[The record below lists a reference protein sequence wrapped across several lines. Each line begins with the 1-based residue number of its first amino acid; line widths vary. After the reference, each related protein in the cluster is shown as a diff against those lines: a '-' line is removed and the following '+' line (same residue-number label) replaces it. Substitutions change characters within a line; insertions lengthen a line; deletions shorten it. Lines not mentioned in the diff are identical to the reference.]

1 MYVQNVYIKEKG
13 AIAERKN
20 NKCKKKG
27 MIYIMDKIAGVIAH
41 ELGVKEFQ
49 VQNTIKL
56 IDDGNTIPFIA
67 RYRKEATGGLSDEVL
82 RNLNDRLTYLRNLN
96 KRKEEISKS
105 IEEQGKMTDE
115 LKIQIENAI
124 TLSEVEDI
132 YRPYKQKKRTRA
144 SIAKEKGLEPLATI
158 IYLQTDKR
166 PVLEIAK
173 EFINEEKGVNNEE
186 EALTGAKDII
196 AENISDVAE
205 YRKRIKQ
212 MCYREG
218 LIKTKATNDEEKSS
232 YEMYYDFSEKI
243 NRIPS
248 HRILAINRGEK
259 EDFLK
264 VKLEK
269 PEDTIINYIENDII
283 KGNTEFT
290 DILKETINDSFKRLI
305 EPSIDREIRSDLTE
319 KAEEQAIKV
328 FGKNAKQLLL
338 GSPIKGQTVMG
349 FDPAYR
355 TGCKI
360 AVIDETG
367 KVLDTATIYPTAPQ
381 NDVENSKKTLLDL
394 IKKDNINI
402 IAIGNG
408 TASRESE
415 QFVSDVIKEASKD
428 VNYAIVSEAGASV
441 YSASKLATEE
451 YPDINVSIRGA
462 ISIARRLQD
471 PLAELVKIDPK
482 SIGVGQYQ
490 HDVNQKRLSESLSGV
505 VEDSVNS
512 VGVDVN
518 TATPSLLTYVS
529 GLNNSISKNIVKY
542 RDENGK
548 FKNRKEL
555 LKVAKLGKS
564 AYEQCAGFI
573 RIYDGDNPLE
583 VTAVHPESYEIA
595 ENLLKEIGCKKQD
608 LRDKEGLK
616 TIKEKLANIN
626 IKETSKRLNTSE
638 ITLKDIIEELS
649 KPGRDPREDMPKQIL
664 RSDVLKFE
672 DLKEGMIL
680 NGTVRNVIDFGA
692 FVDIGVK
699 HDGLVHISEM
709 SNNYVKNPSEIVSVG
724 DIVKVKVIGIDNEK
738 QKVKLSMK
746 I

>member
-1 MYVQNVYIKEKG
+1 
-13 AIAERKN
+13 
-20 NKCKKKG
+20 
-27 MIYIMDKIAGVIAH
+27 MDKIAGVIAQ

-144 SIAKEKGLEPLATI
+144 SSAKEKGLEPLATI

-518 TATPSLLTYVS
+518 TATSSLLTYVS

-595 ENLLKEIGCKKQD
+595 ENLLKEIDCKKQD

-626 IKETSKRLNTSE
+626 IKETSKKLNTSE

-672 DLKEGMIL
+672 DLKEGMVL

-746 I
+746 V